1 VVAWRDQ
8 LSLLNERRD
17 LVRQSHELISQR
29 RISLAPRRNFQK
41 LYDDPLQALAHLPCQ
56 PISIRHCTHV
66 VCASSNVPVYISGNP
81 MSDQGISCRFGAYLW
96 PAGGVLAYFEK
107 AVADCRAVESRR
119 CGTQFGALA
128 SAAIQRFVRSSAKRI
143 SWLRPLKTWCAD
155 VRNET
160 LRSECTLQRC
170 HLFLT
175 VYLYRSATHGCHGN
189 DIKYSGNP

>member
-17 LVRQSHELISQR
+17 LICQSHELISQR

-107 AVADCRAVESRR
+107 AVADLSSRR
-119 CGTQFGALA
+119 IADADTQFGDW
-128 SAAIQRFVRSSAKRI
+128 RVR
-143 SWLRPLKTWCAD
+143 
-155 VRNET
+155 
-160 LRSECTLQRC
+160 Q
-170 HLFLT
+170 
-175 VYLYRSATHGCHGN
+175 
-189 DIKYSGNP
+189 YSGS